1 MILTG
6 FVPKECFKVTLQGC
20 ITALWST
27 GMLSLF
33 ISLVDDP
40 IVIPW
45 SSGISPVSGLVFTVP
60 HPSFAYVLALLE
72 WGGGNE
78 AGITLN

>member
-1 MILTG
+1 
-6 FVPKECFKVTLQGC
+6 
-20 ITALWST
+20 
-27 GMLSLF
+27 MLSLF

-40 IVIPW
+40 TVIPW